1 MYCYENKEMKQPTSY
16 TLNEHD
22 KLATSSSE
30 LFNKIGMGEHTTHQV
45 MIPCPSALNRRFY
58 ARDVKVAKTN
68 LTPETLKSSVKCVF
82 ETHLKKDVKVVRR

>member
-1 MYCYENKEMKQPTSY
+1 
-16 TLNEHD
+16 
-22 KLATSSSE
+22 
-30 LFNKIGMGEHTTHQV
+30 

-82 ETHLKKDVKVVRR
+82 ETHLKKDVKSSDVKCICRVLPFLY